1 MGSGH
6 FRAFYELMI
15 SACMSKINRILFGEA
30 AFGGAGPE
38 WGTDW
43 ADTDKRMATGID
55 FKEAPGLEV
64 FLLRCHLRPFRSVR
78 AVQVTGR
85 LAIERRKFHQKF

>member
-64 FLLRCHLRPFRSVR
+64 SFSGAICVHF
-78 AVQVTGR
+78 VQSGPCR
-85 LAIERRKFHQKF
+85 